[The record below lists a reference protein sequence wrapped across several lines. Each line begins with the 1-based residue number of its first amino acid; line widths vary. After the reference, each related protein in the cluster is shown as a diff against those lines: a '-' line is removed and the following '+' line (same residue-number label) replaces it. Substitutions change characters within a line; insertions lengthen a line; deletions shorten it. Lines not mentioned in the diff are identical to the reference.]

1 MDNQLNEL
9 KRRLSL
15 RKKKYKSE
23 LEYVVDMFG
32 IDAEEYLNEYDEL
45 TDEVIECG
53 VQLVKTQQKMSDL
66 DMKYEKIK
74 KSLLLK
80 ENINI
85 REKISEF
92 SNHNEKKKIVEM
104 LFHNGF
110 ISTDESNILN
120 EDIWNNRYKPQY
132 GD

>member
-53 VQLVKTQQKMSDL
+53 VQLVKTQQKMGDL

>member
-1 MDNQLNEL
+1 MDKQINEL

-23 LEYVVDMFG
+23 LEYVVDTFG
-32 IDAEEYLNEYDEL
+32 VNAEDYLKEYDDL
-45 TDEVIECG
+45 SDEIIECG
-53 VQLVKTQQKMSDL
+53 VHLFETQKRMNDL

-74 KSLLLK
+74 KSLLLR
-80 ENINI
+80 ENINL
-85 REKISEF
+85 REKLNEF
-92 SNHNEKKKIVEM
+92 SNHNEKKRVVDL
-104 LFHNGF
+104 LFRNGF
-110 ISTDESNILN
+110 ISTDESDILN

>member
-1 MDNQLNEL
+1 MDKQINEL

-32 IDAEEYLNEYDEL
+32 VDAEEYLNEYDEL

-92 SNHNEKKKIVEM
+92 SNHNEKKKIVDM

-110 ISTDESNILN
+110 ISTDECNILN

>member
-1 MDNQLNEL
+1 MEQQLNEL

-23 LEYVVDMFG
+23 LEHIVDMFG
-32 IDAEEYLNEYDEL
+32 VNAEEHLNEYDEL
-45 TDEVIECG
+45 SNQVIECG
-53 VQLVKTQQKMSDL
+53 VHLFETQQRMNDL

-74 KSLLLK
+74 KSLLLR
-80 ENINI
+80 ENINL
-85 REKISEF
+85 REKLNEF
-92 SNHNEKKKIVEM
+92 SNHNEKKRVVDL
-104 LFHNGF
+104 LFRNGF